1 MHIEWGIFEGL
12 AIFAACYLFALW
24 GILRF
29 TRYLQK
35 RRDRRAAQGDMHQRE
50 DG

>member
-12 AIFAACYLFALW
+12 AIFAACWLALFW

-29 TRYLQK
+29 TRYL
-35 RRDRRAAQGDMHQRE
+35 RDRRGRQVQK
-50 DG
+50 